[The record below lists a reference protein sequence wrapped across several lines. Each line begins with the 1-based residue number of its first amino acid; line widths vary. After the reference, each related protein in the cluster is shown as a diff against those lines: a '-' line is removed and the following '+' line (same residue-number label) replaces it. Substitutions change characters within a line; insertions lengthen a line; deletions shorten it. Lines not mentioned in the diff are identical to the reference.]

1 MSFPNPTSSI
11 SSVEYTIRKYSH
23 CSLKAYD
30 ITEEL
35 IKTLASS
42 SQQPG
47 TYTITWDGRDENGK
61 KAPRGIYFYV
71 LESKEKRAVHKIS
84 ILY

>member
-1 MSFPNPTSSI
+1 MMSFPNPTSGI

-47 TYTITWDGRDENGK
+47 TYTIT
-61 KAPRGIYFYV
+61 
-71 LESKEKRAVHKIS
+71 
-84 ILY
+84 

>member
-1 MSFPNPTSSI
+1 MSFPNPTSGI
-11 SSVEYTIRKYSH
+11 SSVEYTIRKYGH

-30 ITEEL
+30 ITGEL

-47 TYTITWDGRDENGK
+47 TYTIT
-61 KAPRGIYFYV
+61 
-71 LESKEKRAVHKIS
+71 
-84 ILY
+84 